1 MELDATALVI
11 PIPFT
16 KDLSVATMPAWR
28 ENTVHITVLNPKED
42 WLLGLVLVKEAITD
56 STE

>member
-16 KDLSVATMPAWR
+16 KDLPTMPAWR
-28 ENTVHITVLNPKED
+28 ENTVHITVLDPQED
-42 WLLGLVLVKEAITD
+42 WLLGFVLVKEVIID

>member
-1 MELDATALVI
+1 MELDATAVVI
-11 PIPFT
+11 PIHFT

-28 ENTVHITVLNPKED
+28 ENTVHITVFDPKED
-42 WLLGLVLVKEAITD
+42 WLLGFVLVKRAIID